1 LYDVRRPL
9 RTKKIL
15 NIASPYFVHGPKG
28 EKEADSPRAT
38 LPALRASVYYAKS
51 RKRSAVA
58 IGRRP
63 LFGTGATTFRIFQK
77 RLSAVK
83 NRITLALVALLI
95 AALTL
100 PMLVSAQQPKQS
112 QSGEP
117 AATTRPN
124 GTTNR
129 RGIRPPRIINEAAS
143 GVERDFAEALTIIQ
157 ENYIDGNKLD
167 YNSVFK
173 SSIIGML
180 RSLDPHS
187 NYYDREE
194 FDELKTDQRSEYYGI
209 GASIQN
215 QTIGEQTDTYIMA
228 TFDRSPAARAGL
240 RYGDKITAVDGVSMS
255 GKFSSEVRDKIR
267 GPRGST
273 VKITVERAA
282 TLKPETVEITRD
294 AVPQP
299 SVPDAYM
306 IKPGVGY
313 IGMTQGFNY
322 TTADELQ
329 EKLDDLHAQGMQS
342 LVLDLRNNPGGFLDQ
357 AIRVSEKFLQ
367 RGQNILT
374 QKGRDG
380 LGDKT
385 YESSNR
391 NPDPTPLVILVNS
404 NTASASEIVA
414 GAMQDHDRALI
425 VGQTSFGKGLV
436 QGIFQMEYGTGLTLT
451 TAKYYTPSGRLIQR
465 DYSNGGFYDYY
476 TRGGTIALDKKDE
489 QTKPAGPESKTD
501 TGRSVYGGG
510 GISPDEPVKARTI
523 NASQARLRNPI
534 FAFTRE
540 LVNGRI
546 NGFDNYKVGRAIDF
560 EKRLEASEY
569 RVTDDLFKAFKEF
582 VVKNPDWKITA
593 QQLDRS
599 RSFIDLEMRYNIV
612 TAAYGRV
619 TADQVLIGDDPQVE
633 KAIAVM
639 PKARE
644 LAMAA
649 MNRRTQP

>member
-1 LYDVRRPL
+1 MQKAVNVRLSHTRIERFLKSL
-9 RTKKIL
+9 RF
-15 NIASPYFVHGPKG
+15 YFQ
-28 EKEADSPRAT
+28 
-38 LPALRASVYYAKS
+38 
-51 RKRSAVA
+51 
-58 IGRRP
+58 
-63 LFGTGATTFRIFQK
+63 IFQK

-83 NRITLALVALLI
+83 NRITPALVALLI
-95 AALTL
+95 VALTL
-100 PMLVSAQQPKQS
+100 PILVSAQQPRQS
-112 QSGEP
+112 QTGDP
-117 AATTRPN
+117 ATTARPG
-124 GTTNR
+124 GTTAR
-129 RGIRPPRIINEAAS
+129 RSTRPPRIMNEAAS
-143 GVERDFAEALTIIQ
+143 GVEQDFAEALTIIQ
-157 ENYIDGNKLD
+157 ESYVDGNKLD
-167 YNSVFK
+167 YNTVFK

-194 FDELKTDQRSEYYGI
+194 FDELKTDQRSEYFGI

-240 RYGDKITAVDGVSMS
+240 RFGDKITAVDGDKMS

-282 TLKPETVEITRD
+282 TLKEETVEITRD

-299 SVPDAYM
+299 SIPDAYM
-306 IKPGVGY
+306 IRPGVGY

-329 EKLDDLHAQGMQS
+329 AALDDLHAQGMQS

-357 AIRVSEKFLQ
+357 AIRVSEKFLRPGQ
-367 RGQNILT
+367 RILT
-374 QKGRDG
+374 QKGRNG

-385 YESSNR
+385 YDSANR
-391 NPDPTPLVILVNS
+391 NPDPTPLVILVNG

-436 QGIFQMEYGTGLTLT
+436 QGIFPMEYGTGLTLT

-476 TRGGTIALDKKDE
+476 TRGGTIALDRKDE
-489 QTKPAGPESKTD
+489 QVKPVGPESKTD

-510 GISPDEPVKARTI
+510 GIQPDEAIKARTI
-523 NASQARLRNPI
+523 NPSQARLRNPI

-546 NGFDNYKVGRAIDF
+546 AGFDNYKVQRAIEF
-560 EKRLEASEY
+560 EKRLEASDY
-569 RVTDDLFKAFKEF
+569 KMTDELFKAFKEF
-582 VVKNPDWKITA
+582 VAKNPDWKMTA

-599 RSFIDLEMRYNIV
+599 RSFIELEMRYNIV

-619 TADQVLIGDDPQVE
+619 TADQVLIGDDPQVA
-633 KAIAVM
+633 KAIDVM

-649 MNRRTQP
+649 MNRRAQP

>member
-1 LYDVRRPL
+1 M
-9 RTKKIL
+9 
-15 NIASPYFVHGPKG
+15 
-28 EKEADSPRAT
+28 
-38 LPALRASVYYAKS
+38 
-51 RKRSAVA
+51 
-58 IGRRP
+58 
-63 LFGTGATTFRIFQK
+63 
-77 RLSAVK
+77 K

-117 AATTRPN
+117 STTTRPN
-124 GTTNR
+124 GTVNR
-129 RGIRPPRIINEAAS
+129 RGTRPPRIINEAAS

-240 RYGDKITAVDGVSMS
+240 RYGDKITAVDGVSMA

-391 NPDPTPLVILVNS
+391 NPDATPLVILVNS

-489 QTKPAGPESKTD
+489 QAKPAGPESKTD

-546 NGFDNYKVGRAIDF
+546 NGFDSYKVGRAIDF